1 MALRI
6 KERMMSSY
14 KHSEDEVLSEEYLTL
29 QGLAKML
36 AISKPTLYKII
47 KDEKLGFPK
56 PFPLMNTQQRKKN
69 LWSKQEVR
77 DWLEDQRNQK
87 VT

>member
-1 MALRI
+1 
-6 KERMMSSY
+6 MSSN
-14 KHSEDEVLSEEYLTL
+14 KHNEDDVMSEEYLTL

-36 AISKPTLYKII
+36 AITKPTLYKII
-47 KDEKLGFPK
+47 RNEELGFPK

-69 LWSKQEVR
+69 LWSKKEVR
-77 DWLEDQRNQK
+77 EWLESQRDQK